1 MDELLQFIESAPA
14 AEPANAKPTKNNKK
28 TTASITAQAEAK
40 SNQTKAPQK
49 IANKS
54 KQEQALT
61 STTTVTSEI
70 IKKESPSKV
79 NSKPNRSPGHQ
90 QSSDVKPQPP
100 PKPVLVKAVEVIQIV
115 EKKEANLAVVSSVV
129 SASDLLQLNDNVDDL
144 DDQMSAM
151 NLSGE
156 FVTVKGRKLRKESK
170 KKDMAVSHLSNANNV
185 RDTNKE
191 SKNQGFSKGKQ
202 QQAKPAGMEVKQT
215 SLVAPIGQKQAPAA
229 SSIFKANETLS
240 LKLVVF
246 SYLYSTSNRH
256 RCVL

>member
-28 TTASITAQAEAK
+28 PTASITTEAK

-49 IANKS
+49 IANKG
-54 KQEQALT
+54 KQEQAPT
-61 STTTVTSEI
+61 TTTTTVTSEI

-100 PKPVLVKAVEVIQIV
+100 PKPVQVKAVEVIQIV
-115 EKKEANLAVVSSVV
+115 EKKEANLAVASSVV
-129 SASDLLQLNDNVDDL
+129 SASELLQLNDNVDDL

-202 QQAKPAGMEVKQT
+202 QQAKPAGVEVKQT
-215 SLVAPIGQKQAPAA
+215 SVVAPIGQKQAPAA

-246 SYLYSTSNRH
+246 VFVLYF
-256 RCVL
+256 LLADWA